1 MRCRCVCPSLVS
13 PIGLVALTLAG
24 VLVVTSASAQK
35 TPSSE
40 AKKTAATE
48 EDEGASDAPT
58 TTAPVER
65 LKVMVPDVKAVSDVV
80 TETDVMTTS
89 ALLSYQLAQVPQ
101 FDVVSARDIR
111 EMLALETNKQLAG
124 CTGEAS
130 CLSEIAGAL
139 DADLVVTG
147 LMSHLGGRRVLQV
160 SIIDTQEAAV
170 KGRKQITVNKTSELT
185 EVLRKELSELCEP
198 WGGIPSL
205 KEEEEVAPN
214 TSFGR
219 QVASVANR
227 PDASMLLVQILVG
240 SMGVIAPFLFITPI
254 AQALS
259 FLWLGEEVAGRD
271 YPNWWWPIWAGYVAY
286 GVSILAGIS
295 VAVGVAQ
302 VAPQFA
308 AASGVATFFAGA
320 FVFEPMIAWG
330 AGIVGAQDSAVA
342 AFEATTPGEADT
354 DVIQPPPENES
365 VGLQES
371 PLDVFASGALARQ
384 RRAIRLQPLTLHGLH
399 AVAAR

>member
-1 MRCRCVCPSLVS
+1 MAQTVVVVVLLCPQAQAQEVEATDT
-13 PIGLVALTLAG
+13 PKD
-24 VLVVTSASAQK
+24 SASEEEATK
-35 TPSSE
+35 ASE
-40 AKKTAATE
+40 AP
-48 EDEGASDAPT
+48 API
-58 TTAPVER
+58 ER

-89 ALLSYQLAQVPQ
+89 ALLSYQLGQVPA

-111 EMLALETNKQLAG
+111 EMLALETNKQLSG

-139 DADLVVTG
+139 DADLVVTA

-170 KGRKQITVNKTSELT
+170 KGRKQIVVNKTSELT
-185 EVLRKELSELCEP
+185 EVLRKELNDLCEP

-205 KEEEEVAPN
+205 NEEVQEAPN

-219 QVASVANR
+219 QVANVANR

-240 SMGVIAPFLFITPI
+240 SLGVIAPFLFITPI
-254 AQALS
+254 AQALT
-259 FLWLGEEVAGRD
+259 FLWLGDEVAGRD

-286 GVSILAGIS
+286 GVAIVAGLA
-295 VAVGVAQ
+295 VAAGVAQ
-302 VAPQFA
+302 IAPQA
-308 AASGVATFFAGA
+308 AAPSAVATFFAGA
-320 FVFEPMIAWG
+320 FVFEPLIAWG

-342 AFEATTPGEADT
+342 GFEEVAPGEPDT
-354 DVIQPPPENES
+354 EVVESVPENES
-365 VGLQES
+365 VGLRGS
-371 PLDVFASGALARQ
+371 PLDIFATRTSTEGV
-384 RRAIRLQPLTLHGLH
+384 RLQPLQLDFP
-399 AVAAR
+399 AAFASR